1 MKILDSKKN
10 VVFSGDWYPE
20 AVTVFWEEMEKDVYE
35 NSPMEFLNG
44 YWEGSDHRERPLKSF
59 FSMFPF
65 LMEATADDTILYV
78 NCNWYLVPWDM
89 KDSDEK
95 EAWIFWQKMLDTV
108 TPGYT
113 LVNE

>member
-1 MKILDSKKN
+1 MKIVDNENK

-20 AVTVFWEEMEKDVYE
+20 AITVFWEEMEKDVYE

-78 NCNWYLVPWDM
+78 DCNWYLVPWNMTDN
-89 KDSDEK
+89 DEK
-95 EAWIFWQKMLDTV
+95 GTWIFWQKMLDAV
-108 TPGYT
+108 TPGYK
-113 LVNE
+113 LINE

>member
-1 MKILDSKKN
+1 MKILDGKKN

-20 AVTVFWEEMEKDVYE
+20 AVTVFWEEMGKDVYE
-35 NSPMEFLNG
+35 DSPIEFLTG
-44 YWEGSDHRERPLKSF
+44 YWEGSDHSERPLKRF
-59 FSMFPF
+59 IDMNPF
-65 LMEATADDTILYV
+65 LLESTAYDTILYV
-78 NCNWYLVPWDM
+78 DCNWYLVPWDM

-95 EAWIFWQKMLDTV
+95 EAWDFWQKMLDTV